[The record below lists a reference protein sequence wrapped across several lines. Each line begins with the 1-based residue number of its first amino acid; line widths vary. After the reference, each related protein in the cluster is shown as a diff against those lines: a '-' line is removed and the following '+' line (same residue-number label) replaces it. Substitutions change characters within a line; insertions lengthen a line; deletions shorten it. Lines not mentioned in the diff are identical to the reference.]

1 MPEGRANTMST
12 ASRKSRRPPAT
23 RKAGRVMPSASSSGA
38 PTKAKAR
45 MRMPATSVPRQAMCR
60 RNRSGA
66 PRISA
71 AKIAALPT
79 GSTMTK
85 SATPPWRICS
95 SIAFPPPRLRA
106 PLQDHPHAVARAQG
120 DEALRLDGKSG
131 LEAEAVALRDGRQQQ
146 HRLGHGE
153 SGADADA
160 LAGAE
165 GDIGETMARPRALR
179 REALGIELAR
189 PVPELGVAVEQPGHD
204 QNLCARG
211 NEAAQHLVIVEGG
224 ARQGV
229 CRRVQPH
236 RFLEHHARIAQLAEV
251 LVSRR
256 TAAQHRGELGME

>member
-1 MPEGRANTMST
+1 M
-12 ASRKSRRPPAT
+12 
-23 RKAGRVMPSASSSGA
+23 MPSTR
-38 PTKAKAR
+38 PTTLGPVTPSNRTLGDSA
-45 MRMPATSVPRQAMCR
+45 
-60 RNRSGA
+60 RSGA
-66 PRISA
+66 ARISA

-179 REALGIELAR
+179 REALGRERAR
-189 PVPELGVAVEQPGHD
+189 PIPELG
-204 QNLCARG
+204 
-211 NEAAQHLVIVEGG
+211 
-224 ARQGV
+224 
-229 CRRVQPH
+229 
-236 RFLEHHARIAQLAEV
+236 IA
-251 LVSRR
+251 
-256 TAAQHRGELGME
+256 GE